1 MTFSR
6 LSSALPLFIV
16 SAVVIASGFL
26 PASADLLRS
35 ALFVFSLVFAAGIL
49 GPELAPRLP
58 RILRGVVGGFSLLA
72 AQSILQTGWYYLG
85 GTLGPLSDGIGL
97 GISILITTLI
107 VRLSA
112 RPHQTDSEAD
122 ASPPITIAQA
132 GWTSFAVLAF
142 TAASLFI
149 IVSAIQA
156 ATTRSINSP
165 WPLFP
170 AGLFIAFSTL
180 FASAFLVA
188 IKGRRF
194 VTTSLVALTLC
205 TVAALTSLVYPLG
218 YGFDG
223 FLHRASEEVIL
234 TTGTLTPAPPS
245 YIGQYTL
252 VTWFARVLHIPPGL
266 GDVWLVALVTLLL
279 PIATWH
285 LAQKKRAAYAIVSL
299 LLALPLAIISATT
312 PQNVA
317 YLLGLFALLWLV
329 PQKEEADEEA
339 KCANAI
345 HWFVPWLCLGWSLA
359 THPLAGLPFALAGI
373 GLTLNR
379 LHRPLIRRIGKTITL
394 IGSALVVPLAFSVR
408 AWAQSGDWS
417 WGWLKAIPS
426 SLGWFMQRLVEPA
439 THLALWPDWANWQS
453 YLATFLLMGAALF
466 AAIKE
471 RERRSVWTLLI
482 GFSLGAVLS
491 SWLLQISG
499 DFSFLISYERQD
511 YASRLLIV
519 AQLCLVPAAIVGL
532 GLWFEVAERAHPR
545 MRAAS
550 LLFGI
555 AWFSANVYNA
565 LPRHDAAMIGH
576 GWNVAESDLETVR
589 FIDKQ
594 ADGKTYTVLAN
605 QTVSAA
611 AISSFGFKRYVGDV
625 FYYPIPTGGP
635 LYEQFL
641 QMMNRPAK
649 DIAQEA
655 GELGQSD
662 LVYVVVNKYW
672 WQAERIVERL
682 KVLADRTWNVEQG
695 SAYIFL
701 FDLKASSSTS
711 TTRSGA

>member
-1 MTFSR
+1 M
-6 LSSALPLFIV
+6 
-16 SAVVIASGFL
+16 SGFL
-26 PASADLLRS
+26 PGSADLLRS
-35 ALFVFSLVFAAGIL
+35 ALFVFSLVFSAGIL

-58 RILRGVVGGFSLLA
+58 RVLRGIVGGLSLLA
-72 AQSILQTGWYYLG
+72 AQSILQTAWYYLG
-85 GTLGPLSDGIGL
+85 GTLGPLADGL
-97 GISILITTLI
+97 GLGVSILITTLI
-107 VRLSA
+107 VRLS
-112 RPHQTDSEAD
+112 RHPYHTENETEA
-122 ASPPITIAQA
+122 SSPITPTQA
-132 GWTSFAVLAF
+132 GWTTFGILAF
-142 TAASLFI
+142 TAACLFI

-170 AGLFIAFSTL
+170 AGLFVAFSAL

-188 IKGRRF
+188 IKGRRL
-194 VTTSLVALTLC
+194 VTAGLVALTLC
-205 TVAALTSLVYPLG
+205 TVASLTSLVYPLG

-223 FLHRASEEVIL
+223 FLHRASEDVIL
-234 TTGTLTPAPPS
+234 NTGTLEPAPPS

-252 VTWFARVLHIPPGL
+252 VTWFARVLHIAPKI
-266 GDVWLVALVTLLL
+266 GDVWLVALLALFL
-279 PIATWH
+279 PLATWH
-285 LAQKKRAAYAIVSL
+285 LSHKKRPAYAIVSL
-299 LLALPLAIISATT
+299 VLALPLAVISATT
-312 PQNVA
+312 PQNMA
-317 YLLGLFALLWLV
+317 YLLGLFALLWLA
-329 PQKEEADEEA
+329 PQQHETDETEKTA
-339 KCANAI
+339 PAI
-345 HWFVPWLCLGWSLA
+345 HWLIPWLCLGWSVA
-359 THPLAGLPFALAGI
+359 THPLAGLPFALAGL
-373 GLTLNR
+373 GLSLNR
-379 LHRPLIRRIGKTITL
+379 LQRPIIRGIGQIITL
-394 IGSALVVPLAFSVR
+394 IGSAVVIPLAFSVR
-408 AWAQSGDWS
+408 AWAQSGDWN
-417 WGWLKAIPS
+417 WGWVSAIPS
-426 SLGWFMQRLVEPA
+426 SLGWFAQRLVEPA
-439 THLALWPDWANWQS
+439 THLALWPDWANWQR
-453 YLATFLLMGAALF
+453 YLATFLLIGAALF
-466 AAIKE
+466 AAFKD
-471 RERRSVWTLLI
+471 RERRRTWSLLI
-482 GFSLGAVLS
+482 GFSLAAVLS

-519 AQLCLVPAAIVGL
+519 AQLCLVPAALVGL

-550 LLFGI
+550 LLFAL

-576 GWNVAESDLETVR
+576 GWNVAESDLETVQ

-594 ADGKTYTVLAN
+594 ANGKPYTVLAN

-641 QMMNRPAK
+641 QMMNRPAT

-672 WQAERIVERL
+672 WQAERVVERL

-701 FDLKASSSTS
+701 FDLKTSSNAS